1 MILLDTHVL
10 IWLLAA
16 PEKLSLE
23 ARKRIQASTSSRSG
37 SSQLA
42 LSAISLWEIAWLA
55 ENQRI
60 TIDVSVAS
68 FVGRCA
74 SYVQVLPITQDIAVR
89 SVRFPDSYPR
99 DPQDRLIGAT
109 ALAEGIPLVTH
120 DRLIR
125 KSGIVP
131 VIW

>member
-10 IWLLAA
+10 IWLALS
-16 PEKLSLE
+16 PKKLSQN
-23 ARKRIQASTSSRSG
+23 ARNAILKSRMG
-37 SSQLA
+37 K
-42 LSAISLWEIAWLA
+42 
-55 ENQRI
+55 
-60 TIDVSVAS
+60 S
-68 FVGRCA
+68 FVRECIA
-74 SYVQVLPITQDIAVR
+74 KMRVLPISPEIAARAV
-89 SVRFPDSYPR
+89 SLPQSYPK

-109 ALAEGIPLVTH
+109 ALVEGLELVTH